1 MNSEICVQQ
10 ATHRNANMPF
20 FIDMSHFIT
29 IGGGGEKVTFK
40 EKSCHRKQKQ
50 LKQFPL
56 EVAALGPGS
65 NLSKF
70 VKPGWHS
77 H

>member
-20 FIDMSHFIT
+20 IYGHVSFYYNR
-29 IGGGGEKVTFK
+29 GEKGEKVTFK

-50 LKQFPL
+50 
-56 EVAALGPGS
+56 
-65 NLSKF
+65 
-70 VKPGWHS
+70 
-77 H
+77 